1 MDSTQTQP
9 TPLFEAT
16 ASHPVQLSI
25 DRPTH
30 ASRLHVITRA
40 VILLALGALCSSSI
54 YWVLYLILPAVAAL
68 VVSHKGGQRALAE
81 DGTRAVHAL
90 RWLASAHAYLWLLTD
105 TLPTTGAG
113 PVDLRIEKGPPPT
126 PGSALLRLLYSIPA
140 GVLLVIML
148 AVASVL
154 WLVGAVWILAV
165 ERMPTFIRDFL
176 TLTLR
181 FQFRLGAYHL
191 SLVDRYPS
199 LEDSAAHRP

>member
-1 MDSTQTQP
+1 MDSTQLHP
-9 TPLFEAT
+9 TPLFQAA
-16 ASHPVQLSI
+16 ASHPVQLSV

-30 ASRLHVITRA
+30 ASRLHVVTRA

-54 YWVLYLILPAVAAL
+54 YWILYLILPAVAAL
-68 VVSHKGGQRALAE
+68 VVSHKGAERAMAD
-81 DGTRAVHAL
+81 DGTKAVHAL

-126 PGSALLRLLYSIPA
+126 PTSALLRLLYSIPA
-140 GVLLVIML
+140 LLL
-148 AVASVL
+148 ATMMMVAASIL
-154 WLVGAVWILAV
+154 WLIGAVWILAA

-181 FQFRLGAYHL
+181 FQFRLAAYHL

-199 LEDSAAHRP
+199 LEDSAAHPA